1 MAADPI
7 ATGTVTARAVSTFVR
22 LFTFDIPSPS
32 VREVHSLRR
41 TPSQYDGAFH
51 GSHVTTRARPLVSR
65 PGCPPRV
72 SVVTWSGAG
81 HGLPAQGERGDV
93 VGGGST
99 AYDLGSVDA
108 LTGEAP

>member
-1 MAADPI
+1 M
-7 ATGTVTARAVSTFVR
+7 
-22 LFTFDIPSPS
+22 
-32 VREVHSLRR
+32 
-41 TPSQYDGAFH
+41 
-51 GSHVTTRARPLVSR
+51 
-65 PGCPPRV
+65 
-72 SVVTWSGAG
+72 TWSGAG